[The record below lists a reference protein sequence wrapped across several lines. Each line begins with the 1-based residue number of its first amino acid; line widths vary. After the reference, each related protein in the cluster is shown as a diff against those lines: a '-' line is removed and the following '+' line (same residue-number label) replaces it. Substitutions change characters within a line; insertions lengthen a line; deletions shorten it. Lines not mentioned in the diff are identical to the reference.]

1 MSLDLDGGLIWLDFH
16 VHAGAQIRA
25 SYYNFTNNQSIWD
38 EELEIIRH
46 YAIPIGQT
54 VLGQSIQVF
63 QINKDL
69 FGFSLYFEL
78 PQEINKINAVSLM
91 WVSSKNFNP
100 FQILNSLKSIL
111 SSFDA
116 LNPIINNEVLQQI
129 SDNIIQNKGNMNITL
144 LDNNNQEIRL
154 TSHVNPNLNNEPV
167 ENLLKNNS

>member
-1 MSLDLDGGLIWLDFH
+1 MHFH
-16 VHAGAQIRA
+16 SHQP
-25 SYYNFTNNQSIWD
+25 TLESIWD

-167 ENLLKNNS
+167 VNLLKNNS